1 MRPRPIHGWLLGTLT
16 AALCACFDPSFP
28 AGNPCG
34 AGGYCP
40 GRLVCDPQ
48 TNTCE
53 RAIGERPDAGP
64 GGDAAP
70 GPIDASIDPG
80 NADLQGLELS
90 VPGLAPAFA
99 SGTTEY
105 ELAVSGLVRSVRVIA
120 RPWHPDATVTVAGA
134 STVAGEPSMPI
145 PVPPAPT
152 TVAITVTAPASNQK
166 TYLVHL
172 RPDGSMAQHI
182 YVKAGNA
189 GQGDVFGWR
198 VAIDGDTLAA
208 AASYEASCAT
218 GVHLAAQGDNGCVG
232 SGAVYVFRRRG
243 STWEPEAYLKPFNTG
258 SGDEFGVSLALDGDT
273 LVVGAFHEDSSA
285 SGVPDDGDDDAL
297 GNSGAAYVFRRVD
310 GAWQQDAYLKASSPQ
325 AAQEFGWSVAVAGN
339 LVAVGARLEDGGATD
354 SGAVYLFRRN
364 VSRWIPEAELRAPA
378 PASNDFFGYSV
389 AAAGDVVAVGA
400 CSQGCPPA
408 GRSVPDAQNPGAV
421 HVFRKTGA
429 IWGHEAALAPQAP
442 DPTDAFGHAVA
453 LAGDLLVVGAPLEDS
468 SSRRIDEGQDDDTAS
483 ASGAAYVFRKDGA
496 SWVQD
501 AYLKA
506 SNTDAA
512 DRFGSSVAIA
522 GDLVAVGAI
531 GESSSAPG
539 IDVDPD
545 DDSADNSGAAYVY
558 RLTSG
563 GWRALAYVKAS
574 NTAMGHE
581 LGASVALSDD
591 ALVVGAPYENRAG
604 TTIEP
609 GPDAGRGGGTR
620 AESGA
625 VYLFH

>member
-1 MRPRPIHGWLLGTLT
+1 MRPKPIHGWLLGIFT
-16 AALCACFDPSFP
+16 AALGACFDPSFP
-28 AGNPCG
+28 TGNPCG

-53 RAIGERPDAGP
+53 RTIGERPDARP
-64 GGDAAP
+64 GSDAA
-70 GPIDASIDPG
+70 PIDASLDPG

-90 VPGLAPAFA
+90 VPGLAPVFA
-99 SGTTEY
+99 SSTTEY
-105 ELAVSGLVRSVRVIA
+105 DLAVSGLVRSVRVFA
-120 RPWHPDATVTVAGA
+120 RPWHPDATVTVAG
-134 STVAGEPSMPI
+134 VPVMPGQPSMPI

-152 TVAITVTAPASNQK
+152 TVSITVTAPASNQK

-182 YVKAGNA
+182 YAKAANA
-189 GQGDVFGWR
+189 GEGDVFGWR

-218 GVHLAAQGDNGCVG
+218 GVHLTAQADNGCVG

-243 STWEPEAYLKPFNTG
+243 STWEPEAYLKPFNTD
-258 SGDEFGVSLALDGDT
+258 SRDEFGVSLALDGDT
-273 LVVGAFHEDSSA
+273 LVVGAFREDSI
-285 SGVPDDGDDDAL
+285 GD
-297 GNSGAAYVFRRVD
+297 SGAAYVFRRVD
-310 GAWQQDAYLKASSPQ
+310 GAWQQDAYLKASNPP
-325 AAQEFGWSVAVAGN
+325 AGQEFGWSVAVAGN
-339 LVAVGARLEDGGATD
+339 LVAVGARREDGSDTD
-354 SGAVYLFRRN
+354 SGAVYLFRRD
-364 VSRWIPEAELRAPA
+364 VSQWFPEAELRAPS
-378 PASNDFFGYSV
+378 PAINDFFGYSV

-400 CSQGCPPA
+400 CSHGCPPGG
-408 GRSVPDAQNPGAV
+408 GRIPGQNAGAV
-421 HVFRKTGA
+421 HVFRKGGGT
-429 IWGHEAALAPQAP
+429 WGHEATLTPQAP
-442 DPTDAFGHAVA
+442 DPADAFGYAVA

-468 SSRRIDEGQDDDTAS
+468 SSRGIDEGQDDNTAED
-483 ASGAAYVFRKDGA
+483 SGAAFVFRRSGA

-506 SNTDAA
+506 TNTDAL

-522 GDLVAVGAI
+522 GDLVAVGAV
-531 GESSSAPG
+531 GESSFATG
-539 IDVDPD
+539 IDEDPD
-545 DDSADNSGAAYVY
+545 DDSTDNSGAAYVY
-558 RLTSG
+558 RRISG

-581 LGASVALSDD
+581 FGTSVALSDD

-604 TTIEP
+604 TSIVP
-609 GPDAGRGGGTR
+609 GPDGGRGGGTR
-620 AESGA
+620 TESGA